1 MSEWVYPWNEP
12 LRTLVVDTPGAWRK
26 LEKLTESDTFYWWG
40 SGLKN
45 GGWVTVEQFID
56 AVGEEKA

>member
-1 MSEWVYPWNEP
+1 M
-12 LRTLVVDTPGAWRK
+12 VDTRGAWMK
-26 LEKLTESDTFYWWG
+26 LEKLTDSDSFCWWG

-56 AVGEEKA
+56 AVGKENDK